1 MIITTYSVFL
11 LHHSL
16 FFTWECS
23 NSLLG
28 FLDLSLLT
36 NLFIFPLPRTSYA
49 APASN
54 CQGWCFIP
62 TTEHRSPTHL
72 WCDAA
77 AVRVQTLLFT
87 FALLDSFFPLLPHLS
102 SPAHTLSSSS
112 VSSDKEIAQGSE
124 QVAPSARSPH
134 PTVPGHKT
142 APAAPNL
149 YRLAQTPPSAQGS
162 GSFAHRQYL
171 WLFSGS
177 YEPVS

>member
-11 LHHSL
+11 LHRSL
-16 FFTWECS
+16 FFTRDCS

-36 NLFIFPLPRTSYA
+36 NLFIFPLPRPSYA

-87 FALLDSFFPLLPHLS
+87 FALLDSFFPSSLIYHPLPTPFHPPQGLLMRKL
-102 SPAHTLSSSS
+102 LR
-112 VSSDKEIAQGSE
+112 AQNKLPP
-124 QVAPSARSPH
+124 VPTAPTPQSLGTKQPPQH
-134 PTVPGHKT
+134 PTHTDLHKHHPQPREVG
-142 APAAPNL
+142 ALPIDNICDCFQAAMS
-149 YRLAQTPPSAQGS
+149 Q
-162 GSFAHRQYL
+162 
-171 WLFSGS
+171 
-177 YEPVS
+177 